1 MIRDTSAQDRPLSTT
16 PVPRWRRWLWPA
28 AGGAAVLAI
37 VAWVASGW
45 AAGSRSYDASRLR
58 IAEVK
63 RGDLVRDIVADGRVI
78 TANSP
83 VLYAVAGGTV
93 ALKVVAGDA
102 VEKGQVLAVID
113 SPELRS
119 KLVQEE
125 STLASMEAEA
135 SRAQLDARIARLNAR
150 KAREQA
156 QIEHTAALRDL
167 ERMERGHAGG
177 AVSNNEL
184 ARARDALEKARI
196 GLETSA
202 GALRRPALPFAVPV
216 TGRLSRRRPPPP
228 SARPPARPG
237 AARAGCCRPRCWPGP
252 ARCSRPP
259 AGPG

>member
-28 AGGAAVLAI
+28 AGGAAMLAI

-196 GLETSA
+196 GLEGRRLAATGPSFCRTRDRAAQPPVASSA
-202 GALRRPALPFAVPV
+202 ICAATCSAWRSTRRMLPPQM
-216 TGRLSRRRPPPP
+216 L
-228 SARPPARPG
+228 ARS
-237 AARAGCCRPRCWPGP
+237 
-252 ARCSRPP
+252 CSL
-259 AGPG
+259 